1 MPFVIIPAKVRSNT
15 IILPEMSKPEKIL
28 ANIVG
33 NIQWFGQSDFRIEI
47 AGKVIYID
55 HVRIVDDLPAD
66 IVLITH
72 PHFDHF
78 SEPAIAKVSTSNTVV
93 IGPADC
99 KYSGLCKEFKTFAP
113 GDTFILGETM
123 KIKAVPAYNIIK
135 IKNHPKSNKWLGYLI
150 SFEGV
155 TIYHAGDTERIPEMK
170 EFTCDIALLP
180 LGQTYTMS
188 SVDEAVEAI
197 KDLKPK
203 IAIPM
208 HYGLYEGKQADADDF
223 KAKLNGITEVVIKSM
238 E

>member
-1 MPFVIIPAKVRSNT
+1 
-15 IILPEMSKPEKIL
+15 MSTTENPI
-28 ANIVG
+28 ANLTN
-33 NIQWFGQSDFRIEI
+33 NIHWLGQSDFRIET

-55 HVRIVDDLPAD
+55 HVRVTDDLPAD
-66 IVLITH
+66 LVLITH

-78 SEPAIAKVSTSNTVV
+78 SELAIAKVATSNTVV
-93 IGPADC
+93 VGPADC
-99 KYSGLCKEFKTFAP
+99 KYSGLCKEFKTFTP
-113 GDTFILGETM
+113 GDAFILDECI
-123 KIKAVPAYNIIK
+123 KFKAVPAYNIIK
-135 IKNHPKSNKWLGYLI
+135 IKNHPKSNKWMGFLI
-150 SFEGV
+150 SSEGV

-180 LGQTYTMS
+180 LGQTYTMA

-208 HYGLYEGKQADADDF
+208 HYGLYEGNQADADNF
-223 KAKLNGITEVVIKSM
+223 KAKLIGVTEVVIKTI